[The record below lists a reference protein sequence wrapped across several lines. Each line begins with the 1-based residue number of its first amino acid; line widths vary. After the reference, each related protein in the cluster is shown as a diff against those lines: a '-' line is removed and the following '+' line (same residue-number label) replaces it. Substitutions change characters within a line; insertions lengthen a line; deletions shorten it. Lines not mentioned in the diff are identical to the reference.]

1 MAVAAVALAGPIVL
15 LPDATRTVRPT
26 MEPVHYP
33 ADWTWARRAVG
44 HGGDVAVVPFQS
56 YRSFAWAPGRTVLDP
71 APRLLPG
78 DVVVSDRLAVSSRVL
93 RGEDARARLVS
104 AALDSGADA
113 ARRLAAAGVGWVL
126 VEHGTPGAVPD
137 LPGLTLVRA
146 GADLTLYR
154 VPGPIHDV
162 RPSSVR
168 VVIVVGGDVLAL
180 TLVVA
185 AAGAVLLGER
195 RRLVRYRAVA

>member
-1 MAVAAVALAGPIVL
+1 
-15 LPDATRTVRPT
+15 
-26 MEPVHYP
+26 
-33 ADWTWARRAVG
+33 
-44 HGGDVAVVPFQS
+44 
-56 YRSFAWAPGRTVLDP
+56 
-71 APRLLPG
+71 
-78 DVVVSDRLAVSSRVL
+78 
-93 RGEDARARLVS
+93 
-104 AALDSGADA
+104 
-113 ARRLAAAGVGWVL
+113 
-126 VEHGTPGAVPD
+126 
-137 LPGLTLVRA
+137 LTLVRA